1 MQSTVISY
9 PFKDTDFLP
18 PLPSIVRL
26 TKSAQ
31 KCRWYLGFVSVGNV
45 LYDHFRAILVTRNKR

>member
-1 MQSTVISY
+1 MQSTVITY

-31 KCRWYLGFVSVGNV
+31 KLRWYLGFVLVENV
-45 LYDHFRAILVTRNKR
+45 LYDHVRAILLTRKKR

>member
-1 MQSTVISY
+1 MQSIVITYS
-9 PFKDTDFLP
+9 FKNNDFLP

-31 KCRWYLGFVSVGNV
+31 KRRWYLGFVSVGNV